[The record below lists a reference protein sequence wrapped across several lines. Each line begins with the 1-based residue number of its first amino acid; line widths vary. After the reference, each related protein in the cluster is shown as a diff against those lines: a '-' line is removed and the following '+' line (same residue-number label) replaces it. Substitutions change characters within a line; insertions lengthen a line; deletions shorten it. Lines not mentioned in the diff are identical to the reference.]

1 MKTIVNTVAI
11 LLASSTP
18 LAVATEDN
26 GLSLEKCYP
35 SVPDYTYQGK
45 QYSFGRMKYNS
56 VCVDSNSKQYQW
68 GKIEGVWPPIDEP
81 NSGCSKVCISGYGR
95 GQARGCSSMK
105 PDKLVGYNYNC
116 DEAACYCLYEKGTWS
131 GNSSPCFD
139 SMDTSNQGHGVVSG
153 TKANPGSTC
162 YRVTDVEPA
171 PTPAPQPRKKDI
183 CTGQKDY
190 DCYKTGRPAC
200 CSSDEYECP
209 DFMTMCDNHP
219 ERMSSPSY
227 CVWSPDYK
235 CYHMGWP
242 SCCSAP
248 GGDIMNCPRDEHPP
262 CESNAA
268 TARGVAAN
276 DIVKFLRGN

>member
-1 MKTIVNTVAI
+1 MLQPKLDSNAHAAMPYVSRY
-11 LLASSTP
+11 LLA
-18 LAVATEDN
+18 
-26 GLSLEKCYP
+26 
-35 SVPDYTYQGK
+35 
-45 QYSFGRMKYNS
+45 
-56 VCVDSNSKQYQW
+56 
-68 GKIEGVWPPIDEP
+68 
-81 NSGCSKVCISGYGR
+81 
-95 GQARGCSSMK
+95 
-105 PDKLVGYNYNC
+105 
-116 DEAACYCLYEKGTWS
+116 GT
-131 GNSSPCFD
+131 
-139 SMDTSNQGHGVVSG
+139 
-153 TKANPGSTC
+153 
-162 YRVTDVEPA
+162 
-171 PTPAPQPRKKDI
+171 
-183 CTGQKDY
+183 
-190 DCYKTGRPAC
+190 
-200 CSSDEYECP
+200 EYECP